1 MLRVIKKSSLRGNV
15 ENKLYFNFSKKYKK
29 TSLLIE
35 LNESVDWFSWTKY
48 PSRNCVMSSRRLSNY
63 MFYLPVDLPTMLAI
77 ELSKT
82 RYTDTTIHLF
92 LLLFWH
98 TQKERKHNT
107 ISDNLDALLGKRSVQ
122 EAKVDAFF
130 NELLRSPFTMLKE
143 IENIIFNED

>member
-1 MLRVIKKSSLRGNV
+1 
-15 ENKLYFNFSKKYKK
+15 
-29 TSLLIE
+29 
-35 LNESVDWFSWTKY
+35 
-48 PSRNCVMSSRRLSNY
+48 

>member
-1 MLRVIKKSSLRGNV
+1 
-15 ENKLYFNFSKKYKK
+15 
-29 TSLLIE
+29 
-35 LNESVDWFSWTKY
+35 
-48 PSRNCVMSSRRLSNY
+48 

-82 RYTDTTIHLF
+82 RYSDTTIHLF

-98 TQKERKHNT
+98 THKERKHNAT
-107 ISDNLDALLGKRSVQ
+107 SDNL
-122 EAKVDAFF
+122 DAFF